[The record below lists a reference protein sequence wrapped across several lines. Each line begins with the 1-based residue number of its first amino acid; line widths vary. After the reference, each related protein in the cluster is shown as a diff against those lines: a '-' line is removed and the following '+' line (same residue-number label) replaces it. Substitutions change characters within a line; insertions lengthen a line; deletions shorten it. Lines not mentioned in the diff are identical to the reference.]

1 MKMLGCPGYMF
12 LPVSLL
18 RVAFVRE
25 LLGIAL
31 ALVCTTC
38 SVEGLR
44 LFFHSWWQRDL
55 LKGTFIED
63 VKMNWTIA
71 LAILVG
77 GNSSVHGIVLIQTTP
92 PTSNRVDCFGVYIN
106 TSCYMELND
115 SIPRATRQANHSFIE
130 PVSTLCA
137 RLETDLAA
145 KVLYHTV
152 CLFFVWGLRTVLTC
166 GCAQ

>member
-1 MKMLGCPGYMF
+1 MLMKMLGCPGYMF

-63 VKMNWTIA
+63 VKMN
-71 LAILVG
+71 
-77 GNSSVHGIVLIQTTP
+77 
-92 PTSNRVDCFGVYIN
+92 
-106 TSCYMELND
+106 
-115 SIPRATRQANHSFIE
+115 
-130 PVSTLCA
+130 
-137 RLETDLAA
+137 
-145 KVLYHTV
+145 
-152 CLFFVWGLRTVLTC
+152 
-166 GCAQ
+166 